1 MPRQGVGV
9 MKKLEDVDRALQALK
24 AGEVD
29 QAATQFDR
37 LTALAHER
45 GKRVGGM
52 PAAAWDLLLRLLEK
66 RGFFVS
72 TPEALSKSLDEIH
85 ELGQGFDLRTL
96 MVAMACY
103 DMTVA
108 GVEEQPEVL
117 WKPLDP
123 EALYEKVCRLLDLAG
138 RK

>member
-1 MPRQGVGV
+1 M
-9 MKKLEDVDRALQALK
+9 EDVDRALQALK
-24 AGEVD
+24 EGEVD

-66 RGFFVS
+66 RGFYVS
-72 TPEALSKSLDEIH
+72 TPDALSKSLDEIQ
-85 ELGQGFDLRTL
+85 ELGQGFDLHTL
-96 MVAMACY
+96 MVAMARC

-108 GVEEQPEVL
+108 GRLGLGGASPFA
-117 WKPLDP
+117 PLRP
-123 EALYEKVCRLLDLAG
+123 FAPACSCARHALGGK
-138 RK
+138 